1 MQLDESLW
9 DRPCWFIMR
18 KAERDCAKVPVS
30 ETGSESVKRKTMMKT
45 KALMLTSCVMLVC
58 VQGYAAMV
66 PGAKVKDWPANADK
80 HVISIERKA
89 ANEAEKTLIATAEAA
104 ETESDNWWILGVDR
118 QPLMKSN
125 VKVPYALTGEVVD
138 YYAARVKQ
146 YQTKACRSF
155 MEPSSR
161 LAYTAAVAHQ
171 DSVTLAGKT
180 YANVHVV
187 TLKLSFDSNFT
198 EDATMGI
205 NVMKRRTIVLD
216 AAGKVLAVD
225 GDGIGWGAQLAM

>member
-1 MQLDESLW
+1 MPTIETSTES
-9 DRPCWFIMR
+9 
-18 KAERDCAKVPVS
+18 EQ
-30 ETGSESVKRKTMMKT
+30 RKTMVKT
-45 KALMLTSCVMLVC
+45 ITTMLTSCVMLVC

-125 VKVPYALTGEVVD
+125 VNVPYALTGEVVD
-138 YYAARVKQ
+138 YYAARIKE
-146 YQTKACRSF
+146 YQTKTYRSF
-155 MEPSSR
+155 MEPRSR
-161 LAYTAAVAHQ
+161 LAYTATVAHQ
-171 DSVTLAGKT
+171 DSFTLTGKT

-187 TLKLSFDSNFT
+187 TLNLSFDSRFT

-205 NVMKRRTIVLD
+205 SVMKRRTIVLD
-216 AAGKVLAVD
+216 AAGQVLSVD
-225 GDGIGWGAQLAM
+225 GDGIDWGAQMAM